1 MDIYLKV
8 TGAVLI
14 AVILCIMLA
23 KYGKDYAIL
32 LSLAVCALV
41 FMAAGSFLYPIFSFF
56 SRLVQLGGLDSDFLN
71 LLLKISGIAMITQI
85 ACLIC
90 ADAGNKSM
98 EKVLQILSSI
108 VIIWIALPL
117 LDEMLQAIESLLE
130 AV

>member
-1 MDIYLKV
+1 MDIFLKA

-56 SRLVQLGGLDSDFLN
+56 SRLVQLGGLDSDLLN
-71 LLLKISGIAMITQI
+71 LLLKISGIIHRQN
-85 ACLIC
+85 IC
-90 ADAGNKSM
+90 AKHQKNK
-98 EKVLQILSSI
+98 L
-108 VIIWIALPL
+108 II
-117 LDEMLQAIESLLE
+117 DFIEFSLYCI
-130 AV
+130 